1 MKYPLGKGITNS
13 LEKTEVEAAED
24 GDAEADDDDDVA
36 DESDAR
42 RQRDENKLY
51 AS

>member
-1 MKYPLGKGITNS
+1 LPPNNKRKPINKAAGKPNYSKCTA
-13 LEKTEVEAAED
+13 VVD
-24 GDAEADDDDDVA
+24 DDDDDVA
-36 DESDAR
+36 DESHAR